1 MQTKGNTKKVDD
13 SFLSF
18 EQSTTVVE
26 SNEEEYM
33 EDRIINKKELEDLGV
48 LSFTFCVIC
57 QNVSTPSRVPVV
69 CNGCDS
75 AIFC

>member
-1 MQTKGNTKKVDD
+1 MQSKGNTKKVDD

-18 EQSTTVVE
+18 EQSTTVIE
-26 SNEEEYM
+26 SNEEEFI

-57 QNVSTPSRVPVV
+57 
-69 CNGCDS
+69 
-75 AIFC
+75 